1 MTANYDTSADQRD
14 WRPRSIMQRRDHAW
28 PFVLLSSTLKSS
40 GILNSDGG
48 KEKTGLKKETVI
60 PVFVAL
66 LLVLIGA
73 QLVFSI
79 SGMKEL
85 SADAPHLG
93 ANTPVDLLQRI
104 ADGEKAVAGKPKD
117 LAAWIQLG
125 NDYFDAGQPA
135 QAVHAYDKALELD
148 PDNADVLIDQGSA
161 CMRIGWYDKA
171 VGNFEKALQIDPNHE
186 QSLVKLGIV
195 YAVDLKQ
202 PDKALKAWNRFL
214 ELNPSSP
221 ASQQVRL
228 WAEQL
233 KANPDALADRK

>member
-1 MTANYDTSADQRD
+1 M
-14 WRPRSIMQRRDHAW
+14 
-28 PFVLLSSTLKSS
+28 
-40 GILNSDGG
+40 
-48 KEKTGLKKETVI
+48 KKETVFI
-60 PVFVAL
+60 VVVTL
-66 LLVLIGA
+66 LISITGGYLAFG
-73 QLVFSI
+73 I
-79 SGMKEL
+79 SGEKEGVP
-85 SADAPHLG
+85 SDGGIVYG
-93 ANTPVDLLQRI
+93 ANTSVDFRQRI
-104 ADGEKAVAGKPKD
+104 AAGEKAVAEKPKD
-117 LAAWIQLG
+117 LAVWIQLG

-148 PDNADVLIDQGSA
+148 PDNADVLTDQGSA

-186 QSLVKLGIV
+186 QSLVNLGIV